1 MSPFYKNI
9 IPFGFSFVL
18 FKRKTLFKIKR
29 LATKKIYKEHIENYC
44 FDYPRKFKIYKN
56 IYKKKYNFSNIKLT
70 MDTIEDF
77 KKLKKLNNVIK
88 IDSKKTSYLKI
99 LKYFN

>member
-1 MSPFYKNI
+1 MLIDFKNI

-18 FKRKTLFKIKR
+18 FKRKRFFKIKR

-44 FDYPRKFKIYKN
+44 FDYPRKFKIYPN
-56 IYKKKYNFSNIKLT
+56 RYKKKYHGSNIKLT
-70 MDTIEDF
+70 LDTIEDF